1 MSSLFT
7 TWGAK
12 TIHTLGAWISRRWYE
27 EASSSFLPTEWVLW
41 AAAGAYRAGLH
52 LHQGIL
58 RRGARALPVPVVS
71 VGNLV
76 AGGTGK
82 TPFTLWLALFLKD
95 LGWSPA
101 ILSRG
106 YGRSGGDTCRVMLD
120 GKPDLWTGQ
129 YGDEPVLLARRAP
142 EIPVWVG
149 GDRRQSGKAAVDR
162 GADVLILD
170 DGFQHL
176 ALQRYL
182 DIVLMDAERPW
193 GNGRLLPRGPL
204 REPIEHLERADAL
217 VLTRAQKASG
227 PGGPGPP
234 PGFPLPSRPV
244 FSCRY
249 RLAGF
254 GTGSSGGMIPPESLR
269 GERVIAFAGIA
280 RPDSFFDSLRAA
292 GIHPLQC
299 LPYADHHP
307 YGEADTRAIL
317 EPARKLRASFL
328 LTTEKDWVRLPG
340 ELRQV
345 ALAAVLEMDFGSDLP
360 RIRAFLRDR
369 LPPPTG

>member
-1 MSSLFT
+1 MFR

-12 TIHTLGAWISRRWYE
+12 TVRMLGAWVSSRWYE
-27 EASSSFLPTEWVLW
+27 EAPCAFPPTEWALR
-41 AAAGAYRAGLH
+41 AAAGVYRAGLSF
-52 LHQGIL
+52 HQGIL
-58 RRGARALPVPVVS
+58 RRRARSLPVPVVS

-106 YGRSGGDTCRVMLD
+106 YGRRGGDTCRVQL
-120 GKPDLWTGQ
+120 GGNPDLWTRQ

-142 EIPVWVG
+142 EVPVWVG
-149 GDRRQSGKAAVDR
+149 KDRRQSGQAAMGR

-176 ALQRYL
+176 ALQRHL
-182 DIVLMDAERPW
+182 DFVLMDAERPW
-193 GNGRLLPRGPL
+193 GNGRLLPWGPL

-217 VLTRAQKASG
+217 VLTRARKTAD
-227 PGGPGPP
+227 PGSPTPS
-234 PGFPLPSRPV
+234 PGFPLPPRPV

-254 GTGSSGGMIPPESLR
+254 RTGFSGGLLSPESLR
-269 GERVIAFAGIA
+269 GEGVIAFSGIA
-280 RPDSFFDSLRAA
+280 RPDSFFDSLRAV
-292 GIHPLQC
+292 GIHPLRC

-307 YGEADTRAIL
+307 YREAESRAIL
-317 EPARKLRASFL
+317 ENARKLCASFL
-328 LTTEKDWVRLPG
+328 VTTEKDWVRLPR
-340 ELRQV
+340 ELGQV
-345 ALAAVLEMDFGSDLP
+345 VLAAVLEIDFGSDLP
-360 RIRAFLRDR
+360 RIRAFLRNR